1 MRLQKQV
8 IRPKYQQRFVFSAA
22 AAAAAAEAE
31 ALQCCTFARRRR
43 ITCKHARFVKAFSI

>member
-8 IRPKYQQRFVFSAA
+8 IRPKYQQRFVFSA

>member
-8 IRPKYQQRFVFSAA
+8 IRPKYQQRFVFS